1 MIEVRSS
8 AQVYGNLLNNVKP
21 TISATSQVGDLA
33 VLIAASQFSTTA
45 NRWPE
50 SWTGRYSSGIN
61 NRSGYIAYKM
71 VGNPSE
77 TQEIDWL
84 AGGDPGDG
92 SRKVA
97 TLVVLTGVQ
106 SVDTLVAWQA
116 SPPDVTKTMVV
127 ASQLHATAATNQLT
141 WEAETQLYSGDKQPT
156 STASWTNTR
165 VYLTTTGVT
174 GYPSPIGSGMTNP
187 QAWCGI
193 VMEPKADAGQPGP
206 KAVKKTSL
214 MPHGTASS
222 SELKSAT
229 RFIVAHRGG
238 STSWVEHTPNAY
250 TQAVAHGVN
259 ALEFSAA
266 VTADGVIIGNHDQN
280 FASLGGPSTPIK
292 DMPWSHIQ
300 EILPPDKVPAT
311 LEWLLKTYGHSH
323 TILFDP
329 KNSAW
334 TNLADYITA
343 LTPYKNNVVLKY
355 AGDAVTW
362 LFQSWHNAG
371 FKVWAYVYPSEVNAS
386 WYQKLLSS
394 SYVDFISM
402 DQSATDEQFNAI
414 RATDK
419 AAVIHIL
426 TSPTAVS
433 NAFSRGADGVML
445 AAVSQTQTL
454 QV

>member
-8 AQVYGNLLNNVKP
+8 TQVYGNLLNNIKP
-21 TISATSQVGDLA
+21 SISATSQVGDLA
-33 VLIAASQFSTTA
+33 VLTVASQHATTA
-45 NRWPE
+45 TRWPE
-50 SWTGRYSSGIN
+50 SWTGQYSSGIN

-71 VGNPSE
+71 VDDPAE
-77 TQEIDWL
+77 TQEINWL

-97 TLVVLTGVQ
+97 TLIVLSGVQ
-106 SVDTLVAWQA
+106 SVDAVVPWQA
-116 SPPDVTKTMVV
+116 NPPDVTKTMVV
-127 ASQLHATAATNQLT
+127 ASQLHATSATNQLT
-141 WEAETQLYSGDKQPT
+141 WEAETQLYTGDKLPT

-165 VYLTTTGVT
+165 VYLTTTNIT
-174 GYPSPIGSGMTNP
+174 GYPSPSGSGMTNP
-187 QAWCGI
+187 QAWCGVI
-193 VMEPKADAGQPGP
+193 MEPKPSGEQHGP
-206 KAVKKTSL
+206 KAVKKVSL
-214 MPHGTASS
+214 MPKGATST
-222 SELKSAT
+222 SELKAST
-229 RFIVAHRGG
+229 KFVVAHRGG

-259 ALEFSAA
+259 ALEFSAS

-280 FASLGGPSTPIK
+280 FARLGGPSTPIK
-292 DMPWSHIQ
+292 DMTWAQIQ
-300 EILPPDKVPAT
+300 EVLPPEKVPAT

-334 TNLADYITA
+334 TGLADYITA
-343 LTPYKNNVVLKY
+343 LRPYKNNVVLKF
-355 AGDAVTW
+355 AGDAITW
-362 LFQSWHNAG
+362 LFHSWHTAG
-371 FKVWAYVYPSEVNAS
+371 FKVWAYVYPSEVNSS
-386 WYQKLLSS
+386 WYQTLLSS

-419 AAVIHIL
+419 AAVLHIL